1 VFNWSRIGAGTF
13 RRGGARAWHP
23 LRDPALWL
31 GVSVAAPYVG
41 MLGYFLWQIGRALGI
56 V

>member
-1 VFNWSRIGAGTF
+1 MSTGSIH
-13 RRGGARAWHP
+13 GGRPAAWHA

-31 GVSVAAPYVG
+31 GIGVAAPHCG
-41 MLGYFLWQIGRALGI
+41 MRGYFLWQIGRALGN